1 MSPVASASAFE
12 IVTWFVKCSSA
23 GLRVRLICGDASSS
37 PAGRYLGGTGVVKC
51 LCLSVSVYVAD
62 LIQDK
67 IGMQMLHFDIVGWF
81 RSIYKIMQGPRT
93 LSISI
98 SIYANHCVTYDN

>member
-1 MSPVASASAFE
+1 MVCQMQQRRIESTVDL
-12 IVTWFVKCSSA
+12 WGCFVF
-23 GLRVRLICGDASSS
+23 
-37 PAGRYLGGTGVVKC
+37 PGRYLGGTGVVKC

>member
-1 MSPVASASAFE
+1 M
-12 IVTWFVKCSSA
+12 
-23 GLRVRLICGDASSS
+23 ICGDASSS
-37 PAGRYLGGTGVVKC
+37 PAVTWGGAGVVKC
-51 LCLSVSVYVAD
+51 SCLSVSVYVAD

-81 RSIYKIMQGPRT
+81 RSIYKIMQGPRI

-98 SIYANHCVTYDN
+98 LSMPTTVSQSGPDHI